1 MIMIMAATRAEF
13 TKIISLRSSWIA
25 TGIVVALHLLVQ
37 ATNLRSNLD
46 AVAAITPNGT
56 IELFDGDPQPAHR
69 TLVDFLVASSFQMG
83 LFLPVLA
90 AMIAGHE
97 FRGRQLGQSVLAVP
111 RRGRLIV
118 AKTIA
123 ATGFLALV
131 SALIAAISAAF
142 LYTATRD
149 WDPGLVTSAD
159 AWRGQAKFL
168 AFAVLTG
175 LVSVALTLLARN
187 TLLGIVITVA
197 LIALTMTQLLAALAP
212 VLDSLLPLSAGRNL
226 LLNPAENDLSASP
239 GQALLVLIVSPM
251 VAMTVAGIALAR
263 RDAR

>member
-1 MIMIMAATRAEF
+1 MSTITAAARAEF
-13 TKIISLRSSWIA
+13 TKIISLRSIWIA
-25 TGIVVALHLLVQ
+25 TGVILALHLLVQ
-37 ATNLRSNLD
+37 AANLRLNSN

-56 IELFDGDPQPAHR
+56 IELFEGDPQPAHR
-69 TLVDFLVASSFQMG
+69 ALVDFLVASSFQMG
-83 LFLPVLA
+83 LFLPALA
-90 AMIAGHE
+90 AMIAGQE
-97 FRGRQLGQSVLAVP
+97 FRGRQLGQSALAVP
-111 RRGRLIV
+111 RRGRLVV

-123 ATGFLALV
+123 ATCFLALV
-131 SALIAAISAAF
+131 SALIAAVSAAF
-142 LYTATRD
+142 LYAATRN
-149 WDPGLVTSAD
+149 WDPGLVVSAD

-175 LVSVALTLLARN
+175 LVSVALTLLARS

-226 LLNPAENDLSASP
+226 LLNPAENDLSAGP
-239 GQALLVLIVSPM
+239 GQALFVLIGWPV
-251 VAMTVAGIALAR
+251 VAMTVAGIALTR